1 MGRAIVKLIRAG
13 WTGVLRIGSRRLVAF
28 NQSVPAR
35 KFSETHA
42 NVRLKTTHS
51 KQWLCNVMYSPLGIN
66 NPAPSG
72 KWKLFSVRICFFFYD
87 LSFFVSWLFHSSQLI
102 FLPSTTMKPL
112 KYLET
117 TQVLLD
123 FHLCKFSAADAAWQ
137 PLSPCHRPQPRLLR
151 RSVPSDF
158 LISQKSQ
165 HYYLYLWPPT
175 TITFPQN
182 MREPGNLRNT
192 KSWTCGR
199 LFVLFSVL

>member
-72 KWKLFSVRICFFFYD
+72 KWKLFSVRICFFFFTTCPFLFRDYFIVPN
-87 LSFFVSWLFHSSQLI
+87 LSFFPPPPWNPSNIWKPHRFFWTSTFVNSQLPMQHGSHWVLVI
-102 FLPSTTMKPL
+102 VLNRGCCGVQSPAISWFPKKVSTIISTYDRL
-112 KYLET
+112 
-117 TQVLLD
+117 
-123 FHLCKFSAADAAWQ
+123 Q
-137 PLSPCHRPQPRLLR
+137 P
-151 RSVPSDF
+151 
-158 LISQKSQ
+158 
-165 HYYLYLWPPT
+165 
-175 TITFPQN
+175 
-182 MREPGNLRNT
+182 
-192 KSWTCGR
+192 
-199 LFVLFSVL
+199 